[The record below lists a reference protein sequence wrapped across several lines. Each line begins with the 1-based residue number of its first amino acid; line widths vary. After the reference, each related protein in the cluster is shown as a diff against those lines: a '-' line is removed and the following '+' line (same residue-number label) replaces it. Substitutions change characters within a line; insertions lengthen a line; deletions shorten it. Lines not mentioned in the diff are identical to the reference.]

1 MSDNLFDRL
10 FELFQTSDRVNWRLA
25 EEITKSV
32 AGAVE
37 PIEPQ
42 LAEEYEEL
50 ALAAHLVL
58 ADEDVVDGGSGVI
71 PHPIDRA
78 GWAAANHR
86 SFAYL
91 VEPLA
96 EAMGGARADADPVAS
111 MMAPLGPALMG
122 MQAGSMAG
130 FLSGNVLGQ
139 FDLALPPLDQDR
151 SYLVV
156 PNIEA
161 FASDHGLDR
170 RQVRMWATLHE
181 LTHAAV
187 TNEAALREH
196 VTSGVADVVAG
207 IDFDPGRLMER
218 LGDLQDPSQIEGMM
232 SETDGLA
239 VLFGEDRDE
248 AAAGRLVAAAAVVE
262 ALGDYTVRS
271 AGRHL
276 LPDLADIERAH
287 RARRAEPTAASD
299 QLGGLLG
306 IEVRRSR
313 ANDAADLLFEIDRRW
328 GPDAVERLRAT
339 PDHFPTLQELTD
351 PVGWAARVLLD

>member
-10 FELFQTSDRVNWRLA
+10 FELFQTTDRVNWRLA

-58 ADEDVVDGGSGVI
+58 AEEDLVDTVSAII

-86 SFAYL
+86 SFRYL

-96 EAMGGARADADPVAS
+96 DALGGSRAGADPAAA

-122 MQAGSMAG
+122 MQAGSMSG
-130 FLSGNVLGQ
+130 FLSGSVLGQ
-139 FDLALPPLDQDR
+139 FDLALPPLDQDGAF
-151 SYLVV
+151 LVV
-156 PNIEA
+156 PNVEA
-161 FASDHGLDR
+161 FAAAGGLDR

-181 LTHAAV
+181 LTHASL
-187 TNEAALREH
+187 TGNKALRDH
-196 VTSGVADVVAG
+196 VTALVSDIVAA

-218 LGDLQDPSQIEGMM
+218 LSALQDPSQIEGMM
-232 SETDGLA
+232 SESDGLA
-239 VLFGEDRDE
+239 VLFGEHRDE
-248 AAAGRLVAAAAVVE
+248 AAAGKLVAAAAVIE

-271 AGRHL
+271 AGGRL
-276 LPDLADIERAH
+276 LPDLPDIERAH
-287 RARRAEPTAASD
+287 RARRERENDGND

-328 GPDAVERLRAT
+328 GPEAVAGLRSD
-339 PDHFPTLQELTD
+339 PGRFPTLDELTD
-351 PVGWAARVLLD
+351 PVGWAARALLD